1 MTHQV
6 QAHRIVGHPG
16 HQTVGQ
22 AVPTAEDSAVVGQLV
37 IGNTNATLLS
47 GSIHNKNISKRGE
60 IMYILTTYTIGDG
73 LAVQRIEDKD
83 VAITDIWS
91 KIQQYSDGAITHKP
105 KLYSWLL
112 GTKERIDKM
121 GFCDNSTNTLD
132 NRSLTHKEYIDI
144 EAHTDNHSRLAL
156 CVQFTSGPIGSV
168 PDIIYRAR
176 LEDVHFAGSM
186 LHT

>member
-1 MTHQV
+1 MT
-6 QAHRIVGHPG
+6 I
-16 HQTVGQ
+16 
-22 AVPTAEDSAVVGQLV
+22 
-37 IGNTNATLLS
+37 I
-47 GSIHNKNISKRGE
+47 
-60 IMYILTTYTIGDG
+60 YILTTYTIGDG

-91 KIQQYSDGAITHKP
+91 NIMQYSDGAITPKS
-105 KLYSWLL
+105 KLYVWLSD
-112 GTKERIDKM
+112 TKEHLNKM

-132 NRSLTHKEYIDI
+132 NQSLTNTEYIDI
-144 EAHTDNHSRLAL
+144 EAHTDNHGRLAL

>member
-1 MTHQV
+1 
-6 QAHRIVGHPG
+6 
-16 HQTVGQ
+16 
-22 AVPTAEDSAVVGQLV
+22 
-37 IGNTNATLLS
+37 
-47 GSIHNKNISKRGE
+47 
-60 IMYILTTYTIGDG
+60 MYILTTYTIGDG

-83 VAITDIWS
+83 VAIKDIWS

-105 KLYSWLL
+105 KLYLWLSD
-112 GTKERIDKM
+112 TKEHIDKM
-121 GFCDNSTNTLD
+121 SFCDNSTNTLD
-132 NRSLTHKEYIDI
+132 NRSLTNKEYIDI
-144 EAHTDNHSRLAL
+144 EAHTDNHGRLAL